1 MEIPRILELAWEH
14 AFPGREA
21 AERNAILRELTPPM
35 QREKLAA
42 HHPHFRPAPKTGLG
56 LVIVGT
62 RLSRP

>member
-42 HHPHFRPAPKTGLG
+42 HHARFRLAPETGPG